1 MVCEVVVCD
10 GQWEWGFMSV
20 EIEDTGRV
28 RVITLDRPKARNAFD
43 EEHYDLV
50 TEALIEADTDPGVAV
65 IVFTGS
71 GTSFCAGTD
80 VLEMAS
86 RVSDPANFKAGKH
99 GFPGLINQL
108 TEFRKPFICAVNGL
122 GVGIGAT
129 ILGFAD
135 LALMSTAAR
144 LRFPFTRLG
153 VAPEA
158 ASSVLFPTLIGRQA
172 ATWALLSSEWIPAE
186 EALEL
191 GIVWK
196 VCEPEE
202 LMAETMRRAQVLATK
217 PISSLVASKELIAG
231 PMKAAIVAARGRED
245 AAFQVLLGGPA
256 NIEAMTAFA
265 EKREPNFTT

>member
-1 MVCEVVVCD
+1 MI
-10 GQWEWGFMSV
+10 S
-20 EIEDTGRV
+20 IEDSGRV

-50 TEALIEADTDPGVAV
+50 ADALIEADADPDVAV
-65 IVFTGS
+65 VVFTGA

-80 VLEMAS
+80 VVEMAS
-86 RVSDPANFKAGKH
+86 RVADPANFKNGKH
-99 GFPGLINQL
+99 GFPGLLVQL

-135 LALMSTAAR
+135 LALMSSEAR

-158 ASSVLFPTLIGRQA
+158 ASSYLLPLLVGRQA
-172 ATWALLSSEWIPAE
+172 ATWALMSSEWLPAE

-196 VCEPEE
+196 VCAPEE

-217 PISSLVASKELIAG
+217 PITSLIATKELVMAPI
-231 PMKAAIVAARGRED
+231 KAEITAARARED
-245 AAFQVLLGGPA
+245 GAFQVLLGAPA
-256 NIEAMTAFA
+256 NIEAMTAFM

>member
-1 MVCEVVVCD
+1 VTVGIHDV
-10 GQWEWGFMSV
+10 
-20 EIEDTGRV
+20 GRV

-50 TEALIEADTDPGVAV
+50 TEALIAADADPAVAV
-65 IVFTGS
+65 VVFTGS

-80 VLEMAS
+80 VLEMAA
-86 RVSDPANFKAGKH
+86 RVADPAGFKAGTH
-99 GFPGLINQL
+99 GFPGLIDQL
-108 TEFRKPFICAVNGL
+108 TGFRKPFICAVNGL

-135 LALMSTAAR
+135 LALMSSEAR

-172 ATWALLSSEWIPAE
+172 ATWALLSSEWLPAQ

-196 VCEPEE
+196 VCAPEE
-202 LMAETMRRAQVLATK
+202 LLAETMRRAQVLATK
-217 PISSLVASKELIAG
+217 PISSLIASKELIVG
-231 PMKAAIVAARGRED
+231 PMKAAIEAARGREN